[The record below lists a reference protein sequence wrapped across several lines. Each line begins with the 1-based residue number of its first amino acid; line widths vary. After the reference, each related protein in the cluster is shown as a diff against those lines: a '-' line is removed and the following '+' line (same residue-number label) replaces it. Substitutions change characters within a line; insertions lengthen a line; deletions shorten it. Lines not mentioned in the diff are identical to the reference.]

1 MLEVAAASSQR
12 IAAANH
18 LLEASSHLATAPPNI
33 TSLPELDMIQL
44 MNPQHSVKSCID
56 TVATQ
61 LYHSLENPRQKPMR
75 ELRTCPVS
83 CPVTCPGHPSGG
95 YSQFTKS
102 AMEANRPQGM
112 VLLRQL
118 QCEGRDQNSSEI
130 QMETKIQV
138 PMTHTLGPLC
148 AVSVCICV

>member
-44 MNPQHSVKSCID
+44 MNPH
-56 TVATQ
+56 
-61 LYHSLENPRQKPMR
+61 HSLENPRQKPMR